1 MENNKQLKYKPQQWK
16 DLSIRERHSLI
27 GAALAFALGWTFA
40 GVSLL
45 TPPVGE
51 ITSSVIAILSESLIF
66 AGAVWGITQY
76 MAIHAAQ
83 LRSNMLETLQ
93 EMNRIKSDME
103 NIQKSN
109 SN

>member
-27 GAALAFALGWTFA
+27 GAALAFGAGWLFA
-40 GVSLL
+40 GVGLF

-51 ITSSVIAILSESLIF
+51 ISSSVIAILSESLIF

-83 LRSNMLETLQ
+83 LRNDMFETLQ
-93 EMNRIKSDME
+93 EMNRIKEEIDNNGKE
-103 NIQKSN
+103 GR
-109 SN
+109 